1 MRWGDCSRQHYTARP
16 CLHPPS
22 GLTHGALCQ
31 GVHRSRMEG
40 MAGVNRRDWRGRRTG
55 GERGALRE
63 SSGGVARFVCGLWR
77 ERAGESASVERG
89 GRVRHDTTTS
99 FRDSARLPTP

>member
-1 MRWGDCSRQHYTARP
+1 MGGLFSTALHSTPLLTSPEWPDSRCAVSRRSQVPDGGDGGGEP
-16 CLHPPS
+16 E
-22 GLTHGALCQ
+22 GLG
-31 GVHRSRMEG
+31 
-40 MAGVNRRDWRGRRTG
+40 GRRTG

-77 ERAGESASVERG
+77 EGAGESASVERG